1 MFFCRAVLVAAE
13 TDAKVQHGIFFMKRA
28 GTLFSRITDYNNLRA
43 AYLKALKGKRFSP
56 EAVIFDFN
64 PDEKL
69 QAIKKQLEEKTFQI
83 GTYSQF
89 KIYDPKERLITAA
102 SFEDRIVHHAIMNV
116 LESVFERQF
125 IYHTYA
131 CRKNKGTHRAVSYA
145 YGKSKSSRYFLKLD
159 IRKYFDSINHRVLKQ
174 KLARIIKDPDCLN
187 LLFEII
193 DSFGKDG
200 RGLPIGNLASQFFA
214 NLYLSET
221 DHFAVEK
228 LKPAGYVRYMDD
240 ILIFAD
246 SRAEV
251 NFFYRSLKSFT
262 ENNFFLEFKPPVINL
277 CKTGIPFLGHLIT
290 PAGISLLGKNRRRK
304 HKKEKQLMNLL
315 SENKITPAQFS
326 CRYAALFTG
335 ENFLLPTQ
343 LPTLSAAFPHWNNL
357 LPLTQFLQIF
367 CLFT

>member
-1 MFFCRAVLVAAE
+1 MPLQTQFMTFFVSPFSEPSSHAELNNFLKSHRIINVEKRLIDGERGTGWVFLVEYSDIDGSKAGYTMSSKIDWRDVL
-13 TDAKVQHGIFFMKRA
+13 T
-28 GTLFSRITDYNNLRA
+28 
-43 AYLKALKGKRFSP
+43 P
-56 EAVIFDFN
+56 
-64 PDEKL
+64 
-69 QAIKKQLEEKTFQI
+69 
-83 GTYSQF
+83 SQF
-89 KIYDPKERLITAA
+89 AVYDLLRKRRKEISDKTKIPL
-102 SFEDRIVHHAIMNV
+102 
-116 LESVFERQF
+116 
-125 IYHTYA
+125 
-131 CRKNKGTHRAVSYA
+131 
-145 YGKSKSSRYFLKLD
+145 YGILS
-159 IRKYFDSINHRVLKQ
+159 NEQ
-174 KLARIIKDPDCLN
+174 LALMSQN
-187 LLFEII
+187 LT
-193 DSFGKDG
+193 
-200 RGLPIGNLASQFFA
+200 SQFFA

-228 LKPAGYVRYMDD
+228 LKSAGYVRYMDD

-251 NFFYRSLKSFT
+251 NFFYSRLKSFT

-343 LPTLSAAFPHWNNL
+343 SPTR
-357 LPLTQFLQIF
+357 
-367 CLFT
+367 